1 MSLSGRV
8 DYELSR
14 GVISVVGDFGFVG
27 GIRCWSRGV
36 FSKCGEYGK
45 NKKIGVDLGFIP
57 CLTPTGAT

>member
-1 MSLSGRV
+1 MSVSGRV

-14 GVISVVGDFGFVG
+14 GVILVVGDFDFVG
-27 GIRCWSRGV
+27 GIMCWSRGV

-57 CLTPTGAT
+57 II

>member
-1 MSLSGRV
+1 MSVSGRV

-14 GVISVVGDFGFVG
+14 GVILVVGDFGFVG
-27 GIRCWSRGV
+27 GIMCWSRGV

-57 CLTPTGAT
+57 